1 MIQLKF
7 RVLLSFFSTQR
18 DNFGSFLVLREL
30 FSIAFLI
37 FLGILFYEMN
47 SVRDFL
53 YFHNLFLMKDFPD
66 GARMI
71 EISFD
76 IGPNTHFIRSFKR
89 LFISQQC
96 LYLLYFL
103 MTKELILKTY
113 ANYSYLDSSS

>member
-7 RVLLSFFSTQR
+7 QVLLSFFSTQR

-53 YFHNLFLMKDFPD
+53 YLHNLFLMKDFPD